1 MDNTLLPDFLNFDI
15 YKISNNND
23 NIGII
28 YNNDVRQTLI
38 LINKPDE
45 THLDFLSKIL
55 GAIQYDITKD
65 VLLIA
70 IEQKTQINLTSILKN
85 VDISKVILFD
95 IAPNDVGLNC
105 RLPNYFPL
113 EINERSFLLADSLS
127 QISKNKVKKKDLW
140 IALQKM
146 FL

>member
-28 YNNDVRQTLI
+28 YDNDIRQTLI

-45 THLDFLSKIL
+45 IHLDFLSKIL

-85 VDISKVILFD
+85 VDISKIIVFD
-95 IAPNDVGLNC
+95 IAPNDIGLNC

-113 EINERSFLLADSLS
+113 EINERSFLLVDSLS